1 MGRVG
6 RSSVFGSKLAGAV
19 VLFND
24 EDIKENAP
32 GITEDMRK
40 LLRGTSCLKAQLASY
55 FGYECSSEF
64 GWCCSSKECLSMYK
78 APEFEEV
85 CDEAGLDI

>member
-32 GITEDMRK
+32 GMTEDMRK

-55 FGYECSSEF
+55 FGYDCSSES
-64 GWCCSSKECLSMYK
+64 GWCCSSKECLNVCK
-78 APEFEEV
+78 ATEGV
-85 CDEAGLDI
+85 CEKA